1 MIPTRFRLVARGV
14 RPGNDDSLSQDAK
27 AQVPGLCTCAQSRG
41 GHLAILVVSSTLA
54 LFMIIWI
61 SVTILLKVVGGDQP
75 RTIAEVLYAT
85 KNPDKRHR

>member
-1 MIPTRFRLVARGV
+1 
-14 RPGNDDSLSQDAK
+14 
-27 AQVPGLCTCAQSRG
+27 
-41 GHLAILVVSSTLA
+41 VSSTLA

-85 KNPDKRHR
+85 ENPDKRHR